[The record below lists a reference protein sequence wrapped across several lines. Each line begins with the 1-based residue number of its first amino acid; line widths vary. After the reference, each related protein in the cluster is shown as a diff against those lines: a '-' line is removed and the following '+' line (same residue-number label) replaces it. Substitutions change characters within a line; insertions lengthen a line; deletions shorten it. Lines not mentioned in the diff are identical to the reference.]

1 MIKSTKQIH
10 NTKGLAEVRGLP
22 AHSRRNSPEI
32 LQDAAIRFE
41 EFLLDLIL
49 AITFLRVVSFLD
61 NTELIML
68 AAAAPVSAQ
77 ANDLVKGLHMLVVLA
92 METVVSDVFV
102 VRDNRLPDFVGDVAI
117 WLGPR
122 TKHAPNFFEVVLC
135 SQLLFCLF
143 DF

>member
-1 MIKSTKQIH
+1 MQ
-10 NTKGLAEVRGLP
+10 GLAEVRGLP
-22 AHSRRNSPEI
+22 AHSRRNSPDM
-32 LQDAAIRFE
+32 LHDAAIRFE
-41 EFLLDLIL
+41 EFVLGLIL

-77 ANDLVKGLHMLVVLA
+77 TNNLVKGLHMFVVLA

-117 WLGPR
+117 WPGPR
-122 TKHAPNFFEVVLC
+122 AEHARQLFDSVLC
-135 SQLLFCLF
+135 S
-143 DF
+143 